1 MQRLAKC
8 LWGIALLAVGVLL
21 LLRAVGVITVSLLF
35 DGWWTLFILV
45 PCTIGLITEREKTGS
60 LIGLLIGVF
69 LLMACQ
75 DILSFDLLWKLVLP
89 VVILLIGARL
99 LIGALRPGKKA
110 LQPPATADGVP
121 AGQQPRSG
129 FAAFSGATLDMTDE
143 LFEGAELTAVF
154 GGVRCDLT
162 HALFEKDCTI
172 NARAIFGGVEIA
184 LPPTVNVKVYSNAA
198 FGGISAKQHRNS
210 DSNLYTVY
218 VDGTCLFG
226 GIDIQ

>member
-1 MQRLAKC
+1 
-8 LWGIALLAVGVLL
+8 
-21 LLRAVGVITVSLLF
+21 
-35 DGWWTLFILV
+35 
-45 PCTIGLITEREKTGS
+45 
-60 LIGLLIGVF
+60 
-69 LLMACQ
+69 
-75 DILSFDLLWKLVLP
+75 
-89 VVILLIGARL
+89 
-99 LIGALRPGKKA
+99 
-110 LQPPATADGVP
+110 
-121 AGQQPRSG
+121 
-129 FAAFSGATLDMTDE
+129 MTDE

>member
-69 LLMACQ
+69 LLLACQ

-121 AGQQPRSG
+121 AR
-129 FAAFSGATLDMTDE
+129 AAAPLRLCRFLRRHAGYDRR
-143 LFEGAELTAVF
+143 AV
-154 GGVRCDLT
+154 
-162 HALFEKDCTI
+162 
-172 NARAIFGGVEIA
+172 
-184 LPPTVNVKVYSNAA
+184 
-198 FGGISAKQHRNS
+198 
-210 DSNLYTVY
+210 
-218 VDGTCLFG
+218 
-226 GIDIQ
+226 